1 MGGTF
6 SENKSGFV
14 IVNEVEH
21 GGNDTATLRSF
32 RPLLKIFVWPVPL
45 SRGDAVPE
53 DILSCR
59 GSVLLCFFIIGSS
72 GRSFLEDCFK
82 KALFFIDFIDEKRP
96 YQAFTGIV
104 LWEIPENDFF
114 LIFSFTA
121 LYFHMGNS
129 ISFCTHSER
138 RGCINTRSRTGYSRI
153 LPKQLL
159 PHHLH

>member
-1 MGGTF
+1 MLHDNHQRRQQPSNLHPRQTR
-6 SENKSGFV
+6 
-14 IVNEVEH
+14 VNFFT
-21 GGNDTATLRSF
+21 GR
-32 RPLLKIFVWPVPL
+32 
-45 SRGDAVPE
+45 RGDGHDSP
-53 DILSCR
+53 ILD
-59 GSVLLCFFIIGSS
+59 
-72 GRSFLEDCFK
+72 DCFK

-138 RGCINTRSRTGYSRI
+138 RGCINTHSCTGYSLI